1 MSSSLVQGREFAFH
15 DLITGLFLL
24 CSSFALLDQI
34 RLSATASGQAIKKPV
49 TWTGRVMGV
58 LKIP

>member
-1 MSSSLVQGREFAFH
+1 MSSSLVQCREFAFH

-49 TWTGRVMGV
+49 TWTGRVMG
-58 LKIP
+58 